1 VVAQRYYPLNSSMQG
16 YSVTTYTLLLSPQT
30 KGAFFHDNL
39 AVAKSELELLAQQ
52 DIEPYSRGG
61 MDFVDIECDAE
72 RIAQIRLASVV
83 QGVFEKTSTGLE
95 PITEECDFKLHEDFV
110 FGSKFKG
117 KTNEL
122 FTQFMLNVALSFR
135 GASDGPIKLLD
146 PMCGRATTL
155 LWALRYGMDAKGI
168 EQDPKALADIK
179 QSLKKWTKLHRVKHS
194 LVEGSARKNKKSQEG
209 RFLEFKTSNTL
220 KVYTGDTQQAASL
233 LGGERFDIMVTDIPY
248 GVQHFTTD
256 KTRDPS
262 AVLSPALV
270 EWKALLKPEGVIVIG
285 YNRNIPRRT
294 KLEKIAV
301 EAGFSVE
308 SFTAAHRMSES
319 IVRDVVVLRHQK

>member
-1 VVAQRYYPLNSSMQG
+1 LN
-16 YSVTTYTLLLSPQT
+16 TYTLLLSPLA
-30 KGAFFHDNL
+30 KGAFFHDYQT
-39 AVAKSELELLAQQ
+39 VAKCELELLAQQ
-52 DIEPYSRGG
+52 DIELYSRGG
-61 MDFVDIECDAE
+61 MDFVDIDCDASQLE
-72 RIAQIRLASVV
+72 NISQSSVV
-83 QGVFEKTSTGLE
+83 QGVFAKTASGLE
-95 PITEECDFKLHEDFV
+95 PIVAKPDYQLHEDFV

-135 GASDGPIKLLD
+135 GPSDTPIKLLD

-155 LWALRYGMDAKGI
+155 LWAMRYGLDAKGI
-168 EQDPKALADIK
+168 EQDAKALADIK

-209 RFLEFKTSNTL
+209 RFLEFKTANTL
-220 KVYTGDTQQAASL
+220 KVYTGDTRQAASL

-262 AVLSPALV
+262 VVLSPALK
-270 EWKALLKPEGVIVIG
+270 EWKSLLKPDGVIVIG

-294 KLEKIAV
+294 KLENIAI
-301 EAGFSVE
+301 EAGFAVE

-319 IVRDVVVLRHQK
+319 IVRDVIVLHHQK